1 MIFVIPKAKEHSL
14 IFIILLLLL
23 KLFKT
28 TKIKNKKIT
37 IIILDSL
44 HYLHYSTKKNVLQ
57 SFQLVLNI
65 TII

>member
-1 MIFVIPKAKEHSL
+1 MIFMISKAKEHSL
-14 IFIILLLLL
+14 IFIILLLL

-37 IIILDSL
+37 ILILDSL

-65 TII
+65 TTI